1 MNTEPEARTPAVI
14 LERAMRDIAPIVA
27 KQDDDWQPFP
37 ADPEHLRDFS
47 EMIAIPLSL
56 ALAVVGVAALI
67 GG

>member
-1 MNTEPEARTPAVI
+1 METEARTPAVI
-14 LERAMRDIAPIVA
+14 LDRAMRDIAPIVA
-27 KQDDDWQPFP
+27 KQDDDWQPFQ
-37 ADPEHLRDFS
+37 ADTEHLRDFS